1 MASKV
6 YRWKNHMSLTLNLKL
21 EMLKFSE
28 EGMSQTNIGWKL
40 DLLYQIVS
48 QVVSAKE
55 KFLV

>member
-1 MASKV
+1 
-6 YRWKNHMSLTLNLKL
+6 MSLTLNLKL